1 MLLEVTR
8 ERPAVLPADRAT
20 LLVEHASELVT
31 LGWSFGDGARGGLW
45 QGDPGLIHDGAIAI
59 GGDGRVLAVGPTARV
74 RDSVDLSPK
83 ARIYNATGCSI
94 VPGFVDSFAE
104 AVVADPNEPATAR
117 RARRRQKVRPASDPI
132 LASLALSERDLVA
145 SLWRRLDAL
154 LLRGTTG
161 IVLTSGYVLD
171 PDDEL
176 TLLKAVQAITEVGPL
191 SVVSGFRAAGITPG
205 ENRISADEYVSL
217 LTQELLPDI
226 GEEELA
232 TLFTLAADHTTLSLE
247 QSWRVLRAAQTNGL
261 RRRLELSATSHPG
274 VLDFADEMGIGSIV
288 LLDEPSET
296 DMERLADSNVTVVL
310 SVGIDGV
317 ESWGKRCAR
326 RLIELGVPLALGTGG
341 GPIGKPPL
349 TMLDAIRFACGT
361 LGLTPAEALVAS
373 TINGAFAS
381 GQGDDV
387 GPLEPGKRADL
398 LVLGLPSYARLPYEI
413 AEDPIKAVVKDGWL
427 VVDQGARVA

>member
-20 LLVEHASELVT
+20 LLIEHASELVT

-83 ARIYNATGCSI
+83 ARIYDASGCSI
-94 VPGFVDSFAE
+94 VPGFIDSFAE
-104 AVVADPNEPATAR
+104 AIVADPNEPTTAR
-117 RARRRQKVRPASDPI
+117 RRSKRKPARPAGDPI
-132 LASLALSERDLVA
+132 LASLSLSERDLIA
-145 SLWRRLDAL
+145 ALWRRLDGL

-161 IVLTSGYVLD
+161 IVLTSGYMLD
-171 PDDEL
+171 PDDEIS
-176 TLLKAVQAITEVGPL
+176 LLKAVQAITEVGPL

-205 ENRISADEYVSL
+205 EHRISADEYVKL
-217 LTQELLPDI
+217 LTQEVLPDI
-226 GEEELA
+226 GDEDLA
-232 TLFTLAADHTTLSLE
+232 SLFTLAADHTTLTLE
-247 QSWRVLRAAQTNGL
+247 QTWRVLRAAQTNGL

-274 VLDFADEMGIGSIV
+274 VLDFADEMGVGTIV
-288 LLDEPSET
+288 LLDEPSEQ
-296 DMERLADSNVTVVL
+296 DMERLADSEVTVVI
-310 SVGIDGV
+310 SVGSDGV
-317 ESWGKRCAR
+317 ETWGRSCAR

-341 GPIGKPPL
+341 GPIGKLPV
-349 TMLDAIRFACGT
+349 TMLEAIRFACGT
-361 LGLTPAEALVAS
+361 LGLTPAEALIAS

-381 GQGDDV
+381 GLGDDV
-387 GPLEPGKRADL
+387 GPLEPGKCADL
-398 LVLGLPSYARLPYEI
+398 LILGVPSYTRLPYEVSD
-413 AEDPIKAVVKDGWL
+413 DPIKAVVKDGWL